1 MRLRRDYDDV
11 QCFFAN
17 VRLGAGNVTGGRAVR
32 GRRSSAAAA
41 TAAKLLLALKGGA
54 AVAGRPREKP
64 RGERALSRVVAR
76 CERLNV
82 GGRGRAGG
90 SGCDWGCAGGTEAVP
105 PGNVHTSAMPA
116 TIGGGD
122 VRHSGLKS
130 AAPPAGVEEL
140 LEPVEAVVELPPATV
155 IAPGP
160 GPGPGAARDAL
171 RALGP
176 PKLKLRT
183 AAPPIDRANAARLL
197 PVRLPPRV
205 IIISGVGTRS
215 ERGCLLLL
223 LLPKRPRL

>member
-1 MRLRRDYDDV
+1 MDSILRASNLID
-11 QCFFAN
+11 
-17 VRLGAGNVTGGRAVR
+17 
-32 GRRSSAAAA
+32 
-41 TAAKLLLALKGGA
+41 
-54 AVAGRPREKP
+54 
-64 RGERALSRVVAR
+64 
-76 CERLNV
+76 
-82 GGRGRAGG
+82 
-90 SGCDWGCAGGTEAVP
+90 
-105 PGNVHTSAMPA
+105 
-116 TIGGGD
+116 
-122 VRHSGLKS
+122 
-130 AAPPAGVEEL
+130 VEEL

-215 ERGCLLLL
+215 ERGCLLLSFAM
-223 LLPKRPRL
+223 LPRRRDRCMQQPAPRVLRGGVCTGCRRKKRTADADRSKRRSK